1 MSSRK
6 CSNWI
11 SSLLDYVE
19 DTESPRTFWVWS
31 AISTVANALQRKVW
45 LPFGLDTLYPNLYI
59 LLVAPPGRCR
69 KGAPIGFSKRI
80 LTEIGVPV
88 FVDSPTKR
96 ALTKELARIS
106 STCQFKYKDKPKVQC
121 PLAVISKEL
130 SSFLAVD
137 LKSMIEVLT
146 DLYDSHDVW
155 EYKTS
160 EKGTD
165 KLFGVCINCFLAT
178 TPSWMSTNLP
188 DEAIGGG
195 FTSRFVLVA
204 GDQKYKFVPIPPK
217 PPRAIYQDLVAD
229 LFYISNLVG
238 EFHFDPEAEEMFRE
252 WYATIEPTI
261 KKVHDDRLHGY
272 MERIHTMALKVSM
285 ILSICEVSSLII
297 RPGDMQQAIS
307 LLQDVLRTAPKALG
321 THGRSRIAFD
331 TDRVL
336 QQVRQLKEVTFTEL
350 HQMNWMHADNEELMR
365 IVENCKSLGR
375 VECSYLPQ
383 GEIIIRYKK
392 ERS

>member
-1 MSSRK
+1 
-6 CSNWI
+6 
-11 SSLLDYVE
+11 
-19 DTESPRTFWVWS
+19 
-31 AISTVANALQRKVW
+31 
-45 LPFGLDTLYPNLYI
+45 
-59 LLVAPPGRCR
+59 
-69 KGAPIGFSKRI
+69 
-80 LTEIGVPV
+80 
-88 FVDSPTKR
+88 
-96 ALTKELARIS
+96 
-106 STCQFKYKDKPKVQC
+106 
-121 PLAVISKEL
+121 
-130 SSFLAVD
+130 
-137 LKSMIEVLT
+137 MIEVLT

-217 PPRAIYQDLVAD
+217 PPRAIYQNLVAD

-285 ILSICEVSSLII
+285 ILSICEVSSFII

-350 HQMNWMHADNEELMR
+350 HQMNWMHADNEELMH
-365 IVENCKSLGR
+365 IIENCKSLGR